1 LNKFFTAIGIS
12 KQSFHQHLRRR
23 QKQSELEMQVLK
35 VVSEVRKDHPGMNV
49 RDIYFK
55 MRPGSI
61 GRDRFEQLCR
71 ELGLGVARCRN
82 LRRTTNSSGVKRF
95 ENLISERKATAINE
109 VWQSDITYYELKGRF
124 YYLTFIQDA
133 CSKMIVGYSISKS
146 LHTHATTIPAL
157 QMALGKRGGS
167 KRLKGL
173 ILHSDGGGQ
182 YYSDEFLKLTGRAG
196 MINSMGK
203 MAQENGM
210 AERLNGVIKN
220 NYLRYKS
227 INTFEDLVKQVD
239 RTVHLYNVEKPH
251 KSLKRKTP
259 FQFEKGYKEQTGAD
273 IRSANAD
280 P

>member
-1 LNKFFTAIGIS
+1 
-12 KQSFHQHLRRR
+12 
-23 QKQSELEMQVLK
+23 MQILK

-71 ELGLGVARCRN
+71 ALGLGVGRCKN

-95 ENLISERKATAINE
+95 ANRISERKVTAINE

-133 CSKMIVGYSISKS
+133 CSRMIVGYSIAKS
-146 LHTHATTIPAL
+146 LHTQETTIPAL
-157 QMALGKRGGS
+157 QMALAKRGGS

-182 YYSDEFLKLTGRAG
+182 YYSDEFLKLTRLAG

-220 NYLRYKS
+220 NYLRYRS
-227 INTFEDLVKQVD
+227 INTFEDLMKQVD
-239 RTVHLYNVEKPH
+239 RTVHLYNLEKPH

-259 FQFEKGYKEQTGAD
+259 IQFEKVHKQAAGNDTG
-273 IRSANAD
+273 SGTAD

>member
-1 LNKFFTAIGIS
+1 
-12 KQSFHQHLRRR
+12 
-23 QKQSELEMQVLK
+23 M
-35 VVSEVRKDHPGMNV
+35 RKDHPGMNV

-55 MRPGSI
+55 MRPGSM

-71 ELGLGVARCRN
+71 QLGLGVARCRN

-95 ENLISERKATAINE
+95 ENRICERQVTVINE

-133 CSKMIVGYSISKS
+133 CSRMIVGYSISKS

-157 QMALGKRGGS
+157 QMALVKRGGS

-182 YYSDEFLKLTGRAG
+182 YYSDEFLKLTRRAG
-196 MINSMGK
+196 IINSMGK

-227 INTFEDLVKQVD
+227 MNTFEDLVKQVD

-251 KSLKRKTP
+251 KSLQRKTP
-259 FQFEKGYKEQTGAD
+259 FQFEKVHKERGVAD
-273 IRSANAD
+273 TRSGKAD

>member
-1 LNKFFTAIGIS
+1 MNKFFAAIGIS
-12 KQSFHQHLRRR
+12 KQSFHQNLSRR
-23 QKQSELEMQVLK
+23 QRQCELEMQVLK
-35 VVSEVRKDHPGMNV
+35 IVSEVRKDHPGMNV

-61 GRDRFEQLCR
+61 GRDRFEQLSR
-71 ELGLGVARCRN
+71 ELGLGVARRKN
-82 LRRTTNSSGVKRF
+82 WRRTTDSSGVKRF
-95 ENLISERKATAINE
+95 ENLISERKVTAINE
-109 VWQSDITYYELKGRF
+109 VWQSDITYFELKGRF
-124 YYLTFIQDA
+124 YYLTFIQDTY
-133 CSKMIVGYSISKS
+133 SKMIVGYSISRS

-157 QMALGKRGGS
+157 QMALGKRGRS
-167 KRLKGL
+167 KRLEGL

-182 YYSDEFLKLTGRAG
+182 YYSDDFLKLTDQAG

-210 AERLNGVIKN
+210 AERLNGVVKN
-220 NYLRYKS
+220 NYLKYKS
-227 INTFEDLVKQVD
+227 INNFEGLMKQVD

-259 FQFEKGYKEQTGAD
+259 FQFEKLHKEGAAAHT
-273 IRSANAD
+273 RSGKAD

>member
-1 LNKFFTAIGIS
+1 
-12 KQSFHQHLRRR
+12 
-23 QKQSELEMQVLK
+23 
-35 VVSEVRKDHPGMNV
+35 MNV

-55 MRPGSI
+55 MRPGSM

-71 ELGLGVARCRN
+71 ELGLGVVRRKN
-82 LRRTTNSSGVKRF
+82 WRRTTDSSGVKRF
-95 ENLISERKATAINE
+95 ENLIRDRKVTLINE

-133 CSKMIVGYSISKS
+133 CSRMIVGYSVSKS

-157 QMALGKRGGS
+157 QMALRKRGAS
-167 KRLKGL
+167 TSLKGL

-182 YYSDEFLKLTGRAG
+182 YYCDEFLKLTGKAG
-196 MINSMGK
+196 MVNSMGK

-220 NYLRYKS
+220 NYLRYQS
-227 INTFEDLVKQVD
+227 INTFEDLVTNVD
-239 RTVHLYNVEKPH
+239 RTVQLYNEGKPH
-251 KSLKRKTP
+251 KGLHRKTP
-259 FQFEKGYKEQTGAD
+259 FQFETRYNELVVSDTRLSK
-273 IRSANAD
+273 AN